1 MYSSVSFSLCKF
13 HMMDCHV
20 LPKAFSESTEMIMRF
35 FKINQFIHLI
45 SNDIPLPCCPSA
57 ITHSIL
63 PMPLSLASMRE
74 LLHSLTY
81 SRLTTLASPY
91 AGTSNLHRTR
101 GLLSHWCQWKPCIW
115 SHGSLHVY
123 SLVFAL
129 FFGALGVQLTDNVFL
144 MGLNS
149 LRSFSPSPSSSSGVP
164 RHSLIVGCKYLQLY
178 GSSAGTTSQGI
189 AIAGFCQ

>member
-1 MYSSVSFSLCKF
+1 MGIILSFSLFSLTLASGLLYITLCSCILLYPSLSVSFTWWTVTFCQRPFQSLLRWSWDFLK
-13 HMMDCHV
+13 
-20 LPKAFSESTEMIMRF
+20 L
-35 FKINQFIHLI
+35 INFHLI

-74 LLHSLTY
+74 PLHSHTY
-81 SRLTTLASPY
+81 SRLTTLTSPY

-129 FFGALGVQLTDNVFL
+129 FFGALGVQ
-144 MGLNS
+144 
-149 LRSFSPSPSSSSGVP
+149 
-164 RHSLIVGCKYLQLY
+164 
-178 GSSAGTTSQGI
+178 
-189 AIAGFCQ
+189 